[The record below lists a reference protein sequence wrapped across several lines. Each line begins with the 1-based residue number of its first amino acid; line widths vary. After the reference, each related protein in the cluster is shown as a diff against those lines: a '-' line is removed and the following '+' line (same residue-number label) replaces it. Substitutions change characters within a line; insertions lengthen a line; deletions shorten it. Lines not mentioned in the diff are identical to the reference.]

1 MEFTPKGH
9 IGYHDMV
16 KALIRASYSDLYQK
30 PRNKKNHP
38 EWSEAQETVRSRLLS
53 ALGNGELRVWAKDP
67 DTKEYCSVPEWAFR
81 TSGAEMHTKKTGRLE
96 LRDNPIP
103 DWKRFHLRPIF
114 VEENEFQEWLN
125 PSSVPD
131 QGRKTLGKTL
141 NQEIL
146 LAFDKLHGD
155 KEVSFEHGGL
165 IAAARALKETK
176 KFSDYT
182 DNGIEKIIR
191 PSYRALKEHQ
201 KNQPRENMN

>member
-1 MEFTPKGH
+1 MDPTPIGY
-9 IGYHDMV
+9 IGYHNMV
-16 KALIRASYSDLYQK
+16 KALIRASHGDLDQK
-30 PRNKKNHP
+30 PYEEVRT
-38 EWSEAQETVRSRLLS
+38 EWLEAKETAQSRLMS
-53 ALGNGELRVWAKDP
+53 ALGDGELRARVEDP
-67 DTKEYCSVPEWAFR
+67 GTKKEYSVPKWMFR
-81 TSGAEMHTKKTGRLE
+81 HPGAEMYTKHTGCLE
-96 LRDNPIP
+96 LRDTPI
-103 DWKRFHLRPIF
+103 DRWKKFHLQPIF
-114 VEENEFQEWLN
+114 VEENEFQDCFN
-125 PSSVPD
+125 PSPALG

-141 NQEIL
+141 NQEVL